1 MMKTLIIPVAASAA
15 VLFATPAHAD
25 DQAFMNYMLNHG
37 GTTTASHTGV
47 SYLTYGQQVCQA
59 LQSGA
64 SPGSEIGRLE
74 GIISRAESDLVV
86 HGAQQYL
93 CP

>member
-1 MMKTLIIPVAASAA
+1 MVASAA
-15 VLFATPAHAD
+15 VLFAIPAHAD
-25 DQAFMNYMLNHG
+25 DQAFINYMISHG
-37 GTTTASHTGV
+37 NTTTASHTGV

-59 LQSGA
+59 LRSGA

>member
-1 MMKTLIIPVAASAA
+1 MMKTLLIPVVASAA
-15 VLFATPAHAD
+15 VHFATPAHAD
-25 DQAFMNYMLNHG
+25 AQAFMNYIVNRG
-37 GTTTASHTGV
+37 ATTTAASTGV

-59 LQSGA
+59 LQSA

-74 GIISRAESDLVV
+74 GIMSRAESELVV
-86 HGAQQYL
+86 HRARQYL

>member
-1 MMKTLIIPVAASAA
+1 VKTILIPVVASAA

-25 DQAFMNYMLNHG
+25 DQAFMNYMVNHG
-37 GTTTASHTGV
+37 NTTTASHTGV
-47 SYLTYGQQVCQA
+47 SYLTYGKQVCQA

-74 GIISRAESDLVV
+74 GIISNAESELVV
-86 HGAQQYL
+86 TGARQYL